1 MYIDLR
7 KAEREMERVVSNL
20 EARFGGL
27 RTGRAS
33 TLLLEPVQ
41 VEVYGA
47 RMPINAL
54 ASLSVAGPRM
64 LGVSVWDKANVKA
77 VEKAIREAG
86 LGLNP
91 VTDGTTLRIP
101 LPPMDEQRRKEMT
114 KLAGRYAEE
123 ARVAIRTVRRDVN
136 DDIKKSKELNDAAAG
151 SLRKKVQELTDRF
164 VGTVDAMAAEKEEAI
179 LAL

>member
-7 KAEREMERVVSNL
+7 KAEREMERAVATL
-20 EARFGGL
+20 EVKFGGL

-33 TLLLEPVQ
+33 TRLLDPVQ

-47 RMPINAL
+47 RMPIGAL
-54 ASLSVAGPRM
+54 AGLSVIDARL
-64 LGVSVWDKANVKA
+64 LGVSVWDGANVKA

-91 VTDGTTLRIP
+91 VTDGTMLRIP
-101 LPPMDEQRRKEMT
+101 LPPMDGQRRKEMVR
-114 KLAGRYAEE
+114 LAGRYAEE
-123 ARVAIRTVRRDVN
+123 ARVTVRNVRRGVN
-136 DDIKKSKELNDAAAG
+136 DDIRRSKELGEAAAG

-164 VGTVDAMAAEKEEAI
+164 VDVIDAAAARKEAAI
-179 LAL
+179 LAC

>member
-1 MYIDLR
+1 MYIDLK
-7 KAEREMERVVSNL
+7 KAEREMERVVANL
-20 EARFGGL
+20 EAKFGGL

-33 TLLLEPVQ
+33 TQLLEPVQ

-54 ASLSVAGPRM
+54 ASLSVVDPRM
-64 LGVSVWDKANVKA
+64 LGVSVWERSNVKA

-101 LPPMDEQRRKEMT
+101 LPAMDEQRRKEMVR
-114 KLAGRYAEE
+114 LAGRYAEE
-123 ARVAIRTVRRDVN
+123 ARVAIRNVRRDVN
-136 DDIKKSKELNDAAAG
+136 DDIKRSKELSDAAAG

-164 VGTVDAMAAEKEEAI
+164 VEAVDAAAARKETAI
-179 LAL
+179 LSL